1 MRSALYPEISRALH
15 RKTPATCLGSS
26 PRPSAEL
33 SFRFIRYLS
42 EHSPGSP
49 QLSCLALFTPCL
61 HPRSRADCHRYLCG
75 YSLGSPQFCCLAL
88 ITPYLGLGF
97 RFGTCGY
104 LSRYSPAL
112 TLDLLPGARHPMPSL
127 ALHALAAAATCA
139 ATRWALPSSLARS
152 SSPRAFT
159 RALALVA
166 AAIPAATRWA
176 LTSSS
181 CLALYPAVQLNP
193 LPGAYRNSCSLH
205 QFTLPCFGSLCFPV
219 PNLYLRKN

>member
-61 HPRSRADCHRYLCG
+61 
-75 YSLGSPQFCCLAL
+75 
-88 ITPYLGLGF
+88 GLGF

-127 ALHALAAAATCA
+127 ALHALAATATCA

-152 SSPRAFT
+152 SSPRAFTRALALVATAISAATRRALPSSLAWRSSRPAFT

-181 CLALYPAVQLNP
+181 CLALYPAVQLDP

-219 PNLYLRKN
+219 PNLYLR